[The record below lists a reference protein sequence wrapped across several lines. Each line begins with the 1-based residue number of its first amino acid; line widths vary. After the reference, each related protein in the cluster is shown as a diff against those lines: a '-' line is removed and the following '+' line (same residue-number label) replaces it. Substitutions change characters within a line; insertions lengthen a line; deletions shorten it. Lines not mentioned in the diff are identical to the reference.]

1 MSVVNKMLKDLDD
14 RGAFQ
19 EGEESE
25 YVESA
30 ESKRV
35 KYMVMFISAVI
46 LLAGSYF
53 SYRIMGEQ
61 YFIDLYA
68 QVAEYFGEEKPQPK
82 ESKKVKVNS
91 ALDQMMPT
99 RNGTNQVQPEQVAET
114 VQSLIAN
121 ANNQSGNTSQSQV
134 SEDVAEPPQPV
145 GLIPDRIASE
155 QNSQEADG
163 LVVNAEATAD
173 NGSNEIEPSTAE
185 SELTVQVSDNEE
197 VDVSEQIIQFRN
209 RAAQAVADKNIPEAI
224 HFYNQ
229 IIELNQLAHD
239 TRKKL
244 AVLYYSSEASEQAKE
259 VLSDGVDLV
268 PQRIDF
274 RLMLARLYYR
284 EGSFFDAYE
293 VLEELEPDVQSN
305 IDYYGLKANVAKE
318 LEEFAEASHLYGR
331 LALFEPNRAQ
341 WWLGLAVSL
350 DKIGQSE
357 GALKAYENAIDL
369 RQLSASADDFIRQ
382 RILALGG

>member
-35 KYMVMFISAVI
+35 KYMVMFIAAVV
-46 LLAGSYF
+46 LAAASYF
-53 SYRIMGEQ
+53 SYRILGEQ
-61 YFIDLYA
+61 YFVDLYV
-68 QVAEYFGEEKPQPK
+68 QVSGYFEDDKPQPK

-99 RNGTNQVQPEQVAET
+99 RNGTNSEPPEQVAET
-114 VQSLIAN
+114 VQSLIAK
-121 ANNQSGNTSQSQV
+121 ANNQDSSISQNATTVQTN
-134 SEDVAEPPQPV
+134 EPPQPV
-145 GLIPDRIASE
+145 GLIPDEKEVQPIEVETESVVASVDAQTESDLEE
-155 QNSQEADG
+155 QSD
-163 LVVNAEATAD
+163 L
-173 NGSNEIEPSTAE
+173 SE
-185 SELTVQVSDNEE
+185 SELTVQVSDNEG
-197 VDVSEQIIQFRN
+197 VDVGEQIVQLRN

-224 HFYNQ
+224 HFYSQ
-229 IIELNQLAHD
+229 IVELNQSAHD

-244 AVLYYSSEASEQAKE
+244 AVLYYSTDASEEAKE

-268 PQRIDF
+268 PQRVDF

-293 VLEELEPDVQSN
+293 VLEDLEPDVQSN

-318 LEEFAEASHLYGR
+318 LEEFAEASHIYVR

>member
-19 EGEESE
+19 EGEASE

-35 KYMVMFISAVI
+35 KYMVMFIAAVV
-46 LLAGSYF
+46 LAAGSYF
-53 SYRIMGEQ
+53 SYRILGEQ
-61 YFIDLYA
+61 YFVDLYV
-68 QVAEYFGEEKPQPK
+68 QVSGYFEDEKPQPK
-82 ESKKVKVNS
+82 EPKKVKVNS

-99 RNGTNQVQPEQVAET
+99 RNGANSMQPEQVAET
-114 VQSLIAN
+114 VQSLIAK
-121 ANNQSGNTSQSQV
+121 ANNPDSSGSQNTTTTQTN
-134 SEDVAEPPQPV
+134 EPPQPV
-145 GLIPDRIASE
+145 GLMPDRKEALPNQTETESVVANADTVVDSTLEEE
-155 QNSQEADG
+155 QSDPN
-163 LVVNAEATAD
+163 
-173 NGSNEIEPSTAE
+173 E
-185 SELTVQVSDNEE
+185 SELTVQVSDNEG
-197 VDVSEQIIQFRN
+197 VDVSEQIVQFRN

-229 IIELNQLAHD
+229 IIELNQSAHD

-244 AVLYYSSEASEQAKE
+244 AVLYYSTDASEEAKE

-268 PQRIDF
+268 PQRVDF

-293 VLEELEPDVQSN
+293 VLEELEPEVQSN

-318 LEEFAEASHLYGR
+318 LEEFAEASHIYGR